1 MCWNSPK
8 NKRNI
13 HLPKPWI
20 TLHQILKPLT
30 VKNSGMILM
39 TSCDSWKT
47 LSILRWSKPLI
58 QSIFLKNKLDLV
70 ELVIYLSWTRRFS
83 LMMLLNTSYQLRLNL
98 SFLFLLMHYSS
109 CLQLYKN
116 YLQRQEEIL
125 LDLEL
130 ALKSHKPFEAMYRDF
145 EKQKVCYLPLNAFL
159 LKPAQRVLHYRLIME
174 RKCN

>member
-1 MCWNSPK
+1 M
-8 NKRNI
+8 NI
-13 HLPKPWI
+13 SLD
-20 TLHQILKPLT
+20 
-30 VKNSGMILM
+30 VE
-39 TSCDSWKT
+39 T
-47 LSILRWSKPLI
+47 LSYT
-58 QSIFLKNKLDLV
+58 
-70 ELVIYLSWTRRFS
+70 ELPFDA
-83 LMMLLNTSYQLRLNL
+83 
-98 SFLFLLMHYSS
+98 LFL

-174 RKCN
+174 RKWN